1 MTNQKSKNNM
11 TREEKLAYQRE
22 WYKKHREEVLAKCK
36 KAYRKKTLK
45 KRMAAYRRKYNAKH
59 ADELKEKWKAM
70 WEAKNTE
77 EFRAERR
84 RQYAE
89 KHKDDP
95 MTEHRK
101 RCIETQKKRMAMTI
115 EERKERRIAKQA
127 ETVAKKDIR
136 DTYQQSEEK
145 SIRSHETV
153 IKYIDN
159 WSKCKTFTIADG
171 KDGELMSKADVQAY
185 CKEAVKYFELQK
197 RLNET
202 SPSDYGTRNILSYK
216 MRVIEEHFN
225 TLLNRKYRT
234 KCNLK
239 Q

>member
-1 MTNQKSKNNM
+1 M

-59 ADELKEKWKAM
+59 ADELKEKSKAR

-84 RQYAE
+84 RRYAE

-101 RCIETQKKRMAMTI
+101 RCIEAQKKRMTLTL
-115 EERKERRIAKQA
+115 EDRKERKINQQA
-127 ETVAKKDIR
+127 WKVAIEDIKDTET
-136 DTYQQSEEK
+136 YLEQEEEQT
-145 SIRSHETV
+145 RSRETV
-153 IKYIDN
+153 IKYIYK
-159 WSKCKTFTIADG
+159 WTKRKVFTGKILRDG
-171 KDGELMSKADVQAY
+171 DILSETDTRAYYKESLKYIELERKL
-185 CKEAVKYFELQK
+185 KELSG
-197 RLNET
+197 N
-202 SPSDYGTRNILSYK
+202 DYINRNILSYK
-216 MRVIEEHFN
+216 MRCIEYRFN
-225 TLLNRKYRT
+225 ELLNKHQST
-234 KCNLK
+234 KKQLK

>member
-1 MTNQKSKNNM
+1 M

-59 ADELKEKWKAM
+59 ADEIKEKSKAR

-84 RQYAE
+84 RLYAE

-101 RCIETQKKRMAMTI
+101 RCIEAQKERMTI
-115 EERKERRIAKQA
+115 TLEERKERKINQQA
-127 ETVAKKDIR
+127 WKVAIEDIKDTET
-136 DTYQQSEEK
+136 YLEQEEEK
-145 SIRSHETV
+145 TRNRETV

-159 WSKCKTFTIADG
+159 WSKRKIFTIADG
-171 KDGELMSKADVQAY
+171 KDGELMSEADVQAY
-185 CKEAVKYFELQK
+185 CKEAIKYFELQK
-197 RLNET
+197 RMNET
-202 SPSDYGTRNILSYK
+202 SPSDYVTRNILSYK

>member
-1 MTNQKSKNNM
+1 M
-11 TREEKLAYQRE
+11 TREEKLAYKRE

-59 ADELKEKWKAM
+59 ADEIKEKSKAR

-84 RQYAE
+84 RLYAE

-101 RCIETQKKRMAMTI
+101 RCIEAQKKRMTI
-115 EERKERRIAKQA
+115 TLEERKERKINKQA
-127 ETVAKKDIR
+127 WKVAIEDIKDTET
-136 DTYQQSEEK
+136 YLEQEEEK
-145 SIRSHETV
+145 TRNRETV

-159 WSKCKTFTIADG
+159 WSKRKIFTIADG
-171 KDGELMSKADVQAY
+171 KDGELMSEADVQAY
-185 CKEAVKYFELQK
+185 CKEAIKYFELQK
-197 RLNET
+197 RMNET
-202 SPSDYGTRNILSYK
+202 SPSDYVTRNILSYK